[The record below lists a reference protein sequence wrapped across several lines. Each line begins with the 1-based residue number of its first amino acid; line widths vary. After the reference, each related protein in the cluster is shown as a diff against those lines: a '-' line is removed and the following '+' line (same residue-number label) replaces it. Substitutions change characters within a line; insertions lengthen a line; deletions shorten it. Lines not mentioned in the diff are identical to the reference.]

1 MNKIKYWNNMQV
13 EVVKVYPMFKKCKIR
28 TLITNETFIVN
39 KCSVTDIKIICVDM
53 YRERKSK

>member
-13 EVVKVYPMFKKCKIR
+13 EVVKVYPIFKKCKIR

-53 YRERKSK
+53 WKEK